1 MFGCGKYFFCTGDF
15 LKENFFPNLA
25 DMKLTTPLLSL
36 LFLVLLLTSCSKK
49 EVPKP
54 DENQPP
60 DTSVLSTESGKQA
73 VLALFRQNY
82 LKLQM
87 DSVFALLKS
96 VPQAK
101 QTDLYLSSV
110 KTEEQ
115 TAKLLRSFAFKNFN
129 QISVNSS
136 TGSGLRTIYFPD
148 LPAEIPGNP
157 KPYPIGTVLICEN
170 RDPGT
175 SHTINYEVMVKTES
189 GWDFFLYDFGFNLMT
204 NGMYYQYPK
213 ECISCHYGAGNQDP
227 FYRFVQYLNQK
238 NPITKAE
245 IRYDHLIPSEKLD
258 EFREIPKQDGVFGPY
273 LKLSKSK

>member
-1 MFGCGKYFFCTGDF
+1 
-15 LKENFFPNLA
+15 
-25 DMKLTTPLLSL
+25 MKLTTPLLSL
-36 LFLVLLLTSCSKK
+36 VTFGFFLTSCSKK
-49 EVPKP
+49 EVPQP
-54 DENQPP
+54 EEIQPP

-87 DSVFALLKS
+87 DSVFTLLKTE
-96 VPQAK
+96 PEAR

-110 KTEEQ
+110 KTEEK
-115 TAKLLRSFAFKNFN
+115 TARLLRSFAFKSFN

-148 LPAEIPGNP
+148 LPAEIAGKP
-157 KPYPIGTVLICEN
+157 KPYPVGTVLICEN
-170 RDPGT
+170 RDPET

-189 GWDFFLYDFGFNLMT
+189 GWDFLLYDFGFNLMT

-213 ECISCHYGAGNQDP
+213 ECFSCHYGAGNQDP

-238 NPITKAE
+238 NPITKHE
-245 IRYDHLIPSEKLD
+245 IRYDHLISSDKLD